1 MVLKGREYM
10 LTHENPPRAVF
21 ATPQSWRSAEYG
33 PLGGCWV
40 VWRERRRMR
49 LASLVAFA
57 MPVQF
62 TCQQCHR
69 RLSVTQRKRG
79 TVVHC
84 PKCGHP
90 NVVPHD
96 PSAADDEA
104 AAAPPQPSAAEPQ
117 FPNVVIFDDV
127 PELIAEQERK
137 PIQIVQASLSGPAPP
152 VPPPSNPPSSPPS
165 NPLTQP
171 SPTIQPASPPPIPS
185 FPWSHPVEASTP
197 AARTSEAIARLKPR
211 PEDALLLLSRR
222 AVYALAG
229 LLLAVSLFAFL
240 AGYLIGRGRRSAAPG
255 AAADQTAAEVD
266 PVALDGSVI
275 YSAAPGQFKPDVGA
289 VAIALPVDKTP
300 AEKLPAAG
308 LRAGEAEESHWA
320 PLANALAS
328 FGGALARANAEG
340 DFQLVVP
347 QPGDYYLLLVS
358 RHAKRPAA
366 KAIDKD
372 DLSQLASYF
381 ADGAGLIGPDKYVL
395 FRRRLAGVPAPLNQD
410 FGANGK

>member
-1 MVLKGREYM
+1 M
-10 LTHENPPRAVF
+10 A
-21 ATPQSWRSAEYG
+21 
-33 PLGGCWV
+33 
-40 VWRERRRMR
+40 
-49 LASLVAFA
+49 
-57 MPVQF
+57 
-62 TCQQCHR
+62 
-69 RLSVTQRKRG
+69 QRKRG

-90 NVVPHD
+90 NVVPQD
-96 PSAADDEA
+96 LSAAEEEPA
-104 AAAPPQPSAAEPQ
+104 SPPPQPSAAEPQ
-117 FPNVVIFDDV
+117 FPNVVVFDDV

-152 VPPPSNPPSSPPS
+152 VPPLSNLSSSPP
-165 NPLTQP
+165 T
-171 SPTIQPASPPPIPS
+171 SPASSPASQPAPTVQPTGAPPLPP
-185 FPWSHPVEASTP
+185 FPWSSPAEPPPPVAGRS
-197 AARTSEAIARLKPR
+197 SEAIARLKPR

-255 AAADQTAAEVD
+255 AGADQTAAEVD
-266 PVALDGSVI
+266 PVALEGSVI
-275 YSAAPGQFKPDVGA
+275 YSAAPGQFKSDVGA

-308 LRAGEAEESHWA
+308 MRAGEAEDSHWA

-328 FGGALARANAEG
+328 FGGALARANDEG

-347 QPGDYYLLLVS
+347 QPGDYYLLLIS

-395 FRRRLAGVPAPLNQD
+395 IRRRLAGVPAPLNQD
-410 FGANGK
+410 FGADNK

>member
-1 MVLKGREYM
+1 M
-10 LTHENPPRAVF
+10 A
-21 ATPQSWRSAEYG
+21 
-33 PLGGCWV
+33 
-40 VWRERRRMR
+40 
-49 LASLVAFA
+49 
-57 MPVQF
+57 
-62 TCQQCHR
+62 
-69 RLSVTQRKRG
+69 QRKRG
-79 TVVHC
+79 AVVHC

-96 PSAADDEA
+96 PSAAEDEA
-104 AAAPPQPSAAEPQ
+104 ASAPPQPSAAEPQ
-117 FPNVVIFDDV
+117 FPNVVVFDDV

-137 PIQIVQASLSGPAPP
+137 PIQIVKASLSGPAPP
-152 VPPPSNPPSSPPS
+152 VPPASNPAIGPP
-165 NPLTQP
+165 TQP
-171 SPTIQPASPPPIPS
+171 APTIQPAGPPPLPP
-185 FPWSHPVEASTP
+185 FPWSNPAEPPAAA

-255 AAADQTAAEVD
+255 AAAEQAAAEVD
-266 PVALDGSVI
+266 PVALEGSMI
-275 YSAAPGQFKPDVGA
+275 FSAAPGQFKPDVGA
-289 VAIALPVDKTP
+289 VAIALPIDKTP

-328 FGGALARANAEG
+328 FGGALARANDDG

-347 QPGDYYLLLVS
+347 QPGDYYLLLIS

-395 FRRRLAGVPAPLNQD
+395 VRRRLSGVPAPLNQD
-410 FGANGK
+410 FGADGK